1 MKRAAPGSD
10 LRKKIVGVLEAL
22 EKVELT
28 LKGSSN
34 SNWVWFLLF
43 IDKAANFLIAFV
55 GQSPKSM
62 NTSVELNI
70 CKFQT
75 IYLHLGGS

>member
-10 LRKKIVGVLEAL
+10 LRKKIAGVLEAL

-34 SNWVWFLLF
+34 SSWVWFLLF
-43 IDKAANFLIAFV
+43 IDKAANFLIASV
-55 GQSPKSM
+55 GQGPKSM